1 MLALS
6 SSLARLLQ
14 LWYFLP
20 FVAAFVAAI
29 QANQLL
35 LSVGTVI
42 LFIAVVVQCFLLRR
56 HIFSDVLFVVILA
69 GVILILK

>member
-20 FVAAFVAAI
+20 FVAAI
-29 QANQLL
+29 QANQFL

-42 LFIAVVVQCFLLRR
+42 LFIAIVVQCFLLWR
-56 HIFSDVLFVVILA
+56 HIFSDVLLVVILA